1 MFNLVTHLS
10 QTSESVRVRVGR
22 KRTIIIPKKI
32 AEALG
37 IDEGTI
43 LEISVVGNSLVL
55 KPKPSAIDLA
65 LHGKKFAK
73 ITLEELEKISIER
86 QMH

>member
-22 KRTIIIPKKI
+22 KRTIVIPKKI

-43 LEISVVGNSLVL
+43 LEISVGDSLVL

-65 LHGKKFAK
+65 LHGKKFVK